1 MLKIFA
7 VIAVTAQ
14 LSFTQVYPE
23 YKDKGWIYLHNE
35 IFFIY
40 PKTPLSEESIFNNGD
55 IIAARSSTQLNVLVR
70 FSFVNGSGIGVLNVI
85 QFFPKRNDNNS
96 ENYKLYFRVGDSAAV
111 VVYLLQENKTNSI
124 LTVKFEEWNSET
136 GKAKLKISQEEL

>member
-35 IFFIY
+35 IFFVY

-55 IIAARSSTQLNVLVR
+55 IIAARSSTQLNILVR
-70 FSFVNGSGIGVLNVI
+70 FSFVNGSGIGVLNVV
-85 QFFPKRNDNNS
+85 QFFPDRNNNNS
-96 ENYKLYFRVGDSAAV
+96 ENDELYFKIGESAAV
-111 VVYLLQENKTNSI
+111 VVSLFQEDKINSI
-124 LTVKFEEWNSET
+124 LTVKFEEWNPET
-136 GKAKLKISQEEL
+136 GKATLRISQEEL